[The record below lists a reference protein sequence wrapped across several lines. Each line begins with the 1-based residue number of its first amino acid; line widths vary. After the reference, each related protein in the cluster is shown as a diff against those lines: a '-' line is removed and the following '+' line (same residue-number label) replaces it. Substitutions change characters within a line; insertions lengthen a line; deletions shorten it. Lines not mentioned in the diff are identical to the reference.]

1 VIDDSQV
8 CMRVVLVRLHNLC
21 PSASHGTWLPICTL
35 EPRSHESVA
44 LDHTTALFFL
54 GTFFE
59 EYLAEDVFFLAE
71 RVIILHIVVVGLV
84 KHAI

>member
-1 VIDDSQV
+1 
-8 CMRVVLVRLHNLC
+8 
-21 PSASHGTWLPICTL
+21 L

-59 EYLAEDVFFLAE
+59 EDLAEDVFFLAE